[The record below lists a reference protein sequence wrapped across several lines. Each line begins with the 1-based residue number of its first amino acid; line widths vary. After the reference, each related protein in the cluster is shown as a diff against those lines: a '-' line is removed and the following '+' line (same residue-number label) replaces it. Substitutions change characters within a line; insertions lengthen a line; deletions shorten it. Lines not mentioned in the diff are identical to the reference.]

1 MFTDKVVA
9 SRCPRPRPRPAI
21 RKIFFRNG
29 GEAEFISLPRICDHW
44 HLAPSISLALYL
56 PIVTVFFLIFFSFR
70 SFAGRLVT
78 IGTGSEHEFGGG
90 GGGAVVYHAARHAVA
105 GASCCLNQEMAV
117 HGVHVITIHTES
129 VASEKLFALPKL
141 PR

>member
-1 MFTDKVVA
+1 MR
-9 SRCPRPRPRPAI
+9 S
-21 RKIFFRNG
+21 
-29 GEAEFISLPRICDHW
+29 
-44 HLAPSISLALYL
+44 LAPCAEYFARSVPTHSYGLFLN
-56 PIVTVFFLIFFSFR
+56 FFLIFFSFW

-78 IGTGSEHEFGGG
+78 IGTGSEHEFGG